1 MSKEY
6 LQPCPL
12 SVIRDL
18 IQCWGQSGK
27 PFDKKK
33 AAQSLLL
40 DVLSGVDPESDRS
53 QREYADFW
61 NRSPSWVS
69 RNLDEIRNLAESYRT
84 FYGEEGRNTDETP
97 SQSDETPS
105 QFESAS
111 EAAEGRKLKGDET
124 PSQDNEMLSQDDE
137 TPTQQSDKTYKT
149 DSLDK
154 SESETSSSGAGTRE
168 EGDESEQTTV
178 EERFEKLV
186 TIWRQTSGTPP
197 LNAKR
202 EETFYRWADD
212 RVITEWDTYRKV
224 LRREAE
230 ITQERDV
237 NLALA
242 YLREEYEDEVESG
255 VLSPERQ
262 EDPNWTVENGEKHF
276 KGVPLSEIGCKNY
289 YTGETA

>member
-1 MSKEY
+1 MTDTDLLKLRRAARRDNDLSDSAARLFSEITDLTMLEDGCTASATQLGAWLGMSERTIRRRRDELIDTGY
-6 LQPCPL
+6 LR
-12 SVIRDL
+12 I
-18 IQCWGQSGK
+18 K
-27 PFDKKK
+27 P
-33 AAQSLLL
+33 AQSARKLVPVKS
-40 DVLSGVDPESDRS
+40 DGQDCPTQTSDNSDRKS
-53 QREYADFW
+53 RMTDKSGQ
-61 NRSPSWVS
+61 NRVDKSGQHKENKNTHE
-69 RNLDEIRNLAESYRT
+69 RGRAGAH
-84 FYGEEGRNTDETP
+84 GEG
-97 SQSDETPS
+97 
-105 QFESAS
+105 
-111 EAAEGRKLKGDET
+111 GDE
-124 PSQDNEMLSQDDE
+124 D
-137 TPTQQSDKTYKT
+137 
-149 DSLDK
+149 
-154 SESETSSSGAGTRE
+154 
-168 EGDESEQTTV
+168 EQTTV

-212 RVITEWDTYRKV
+212 EVITEWDTYQKV

-242 YLREEYEDEVESG
+242 YLREEYENEVESG

>member
-61 NRSPSWVS
+61 NRSPSWVC
-69 RNLDEIRNLAESYRT
+69 RNLDEIRGLAESYRT
-84 FYGEEGRNTDETP
+84 FYEEEGRN
-97 SQSDETPS
+97 
-105 QFESAS
+105 A
-111 EAAEGRKLKGDET
+111 DET
-124 PSQDNEMLSQDDE
+124 PSQDNETPSQSESASEGAEGRKPGEDETESQDDE
-137 TPTQQSDKTYKT
+137 TPTQHSDKTYKT

-154 SESETSSSGAGTRE
+154 SESETSSSEAGARG

-212 RVITEWDTYRKV
+212 KVITEWDTYRKV

-230 ITQERDV
+230 ITQERGV

-255 VLSPERQ
+255 VLSLDRQ
-262 EDPNWTVENGEKHF
+262 KDPNWTVENGEKHF